1 MGHKVKI
8 WNRFSALRV
17 ISALVI
23 VSGLVATVLLCTRL
37 ISKELA
43 ELRSTADAHARRIA
57 SQVQSGVLAA
67 TDPLE
72 RLGQWWLTQGRP
84 ADPEDWAND
93 GQLFLSQSPGLRK
106 AIWLDP
112 DGRQRWWAAPGTV
125 PDSAVTGLDL
135 EALREIEA
143 VQRGRE
149 RTISGVFTSV
159 GSGPAIYVCYPVNY
173 KGRVRGYVLGLY
185 DVKALVS
192 AIANGSTLQEQRV
205 TIAAQG
211 KPIYDSGPPQSGEA
225 ARAVIPLANQVWTL
239 ELNVPLHYFRE
250 FRGLI
255 VAVIGIIGALI
266 YSFIILLAL
275 SHRWSSA
282 LQRVN
287 SALESEVELRTHAE
301 EEVSA
306 LNRELSRKVADFE
319 TLLEVIPIGIA
330 VADEPQCRSIRVNA
344 ALSKMLGLPQL
355 AGAPMKAIEMAG
367 LSHRIHRNGKDLLP
381 SELPMHVAGVT
392 GKNVHDEQEQIV
404 RSDGTVLD
412 VLSFAAPVFDENL
425 QVRGVLNAWVDIS
438 ERKRL
443 EQRLHRAERMKSLGA
458 MAAGIAHDF
467 NNLLTSILGNG
478 CLAAECVPKQSEALQ
493 HIAAS
498 MDSAQQASALVQKV
512 LAYTGHSSHTLR
524 PMNLG
529 EAVRIMKPWLGTLAA
544 PGPAI
549 LLDIAPGLPNILAD
563 GGEVRQ
569 VIRNLVLNAAEA
581 TLRKAGDIEIRVDCC
596 ELSGTEPH
604 LILPDEN
611 FKPGRY
617 VWLEVTDH
625 GSGMPPEIAERA
637 FDPFFSTKFLGRGL
651 GLSEVL
657 GIMRAHSGAV
667 RLSTAPIR
675 GTTVQ
680 LFFPVGELSAES
692 AMSVDQSHVAL

>member
-1 MGHKVKI
+1 
-8 WNRFSALRV
+8 L
-17 ISALVI
+17 
-23 VSGLVATVLLCTRL
+23 
-37 ISKELA
+37 
-43 ELRSTADAHARRIA
+43 
-57 SQVQSGVLAA
+57 QVQSGVLAA

-84 ADPEDWAND
+84 ADPEDWASD

-106 AIWLDP
+106 AIWLDA
-112 DGRQRWWAAPGTV
+112 DGRQRWWAAPGMA
-125 PDSAVTGLDL
+125 PNSPGTGLGL
-135 EALREIEA
+135 ETLREIEA
-143 VQRGRE
+143 VRRGRE
-149 RTISGVFTSV
+149 RTISEVLISH
-159 GSGPAIYVCYPVNY
+159 GSGPAVYVCYPVSY
-173 KGRVRGYVLGLY
+173 KGRLRGYVLGLY
-185 DVKALVS
+185 DVRALVS
-192 AIANGSTLQEQRV
+192 AITNGSTLQEQR
-205 TIAAQG
+205 IAITAKG
-211 KPIYDSGPPQSGEA
+211 KPIYESGPPQSGEA
-225 ARAVIPLANQVWTL
+225 VSAVIPLANQVWTL

-301 EEVSA
+301 EEVTA

-330 VADEPQCRSIRVNA
+330 VADEPQCRGLRINP
-344 ALSKMLGLPQL
+344 ALSKMLGLPQV
-355 AGAPMKAIEMAG
+355 AGAPMNAIEMSG
-367 LSHRIHRNGKDLLP
+367 LSHRIHRNGKELLP
-381 SELPMHVAGVT
+381 SDLPMCVAGVT
-392 GKNVHDEQEQIV
+392 GKNVLGEQEQIV

-412 VLSFAAPVFDENL
+412 ILSFAAPVFDEDL

-478 CLAAECVPKQSEALQ
+478 CLAAECVPKQSEAVQ

-512 LAYTGHSSHTLR
+512 LAYTGSSSHTLR

-544 PGPAI
+544 PGPTI
-549 LLDIAPGLPNILAD
+549 RLDIAPRLPDILAD

-581 TLRKAGDIEIRVDCC
+581 TLPKGADIEIHLDCR

-604 LILPDEN
+604 LTLPDEN
-611 FKPGRY
+611 IRPGGY
-617 VWLEVTDH
+617 VCLELTDH

-637 FDPFFSTKFLGRGL
+637 FDPFFTTKFLGRGL

-657 GIMRAHSGAV
+657 GIMRAHNGAV
-667 RLSTAPIR
+667 RLSTAPIK
-675 GTTVQ
+675 GTTIQ
-680 LFFPVGELSAES
+680 LFFPVRELSAERG
-692 AMSVDQSHVAL
+692 MSMDESHITL